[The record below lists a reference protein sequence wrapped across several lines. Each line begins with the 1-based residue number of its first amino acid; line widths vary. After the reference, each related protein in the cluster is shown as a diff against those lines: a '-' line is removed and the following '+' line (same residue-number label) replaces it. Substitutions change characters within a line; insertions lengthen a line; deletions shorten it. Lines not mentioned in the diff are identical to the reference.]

1 MTAATSKR
9 RSLERR
15 TPKHNPAWPN
25 WASGYF
31 ATLPA
36 PLPVRRPGFLILRA
50 LFNLKRSCLTYLNP
64 LKRVQVNR
72 STPAM
77 PPCQAHFPQH
87 HDRRQFLLKAGGG
100 IGGLALAGLLQQEP
114 NPAKRRAIRWHRAI
128 PLCPSSQARHLVV
141 HARRAK
147 PHGPVRSQAG
157 LGQTCRPTFAG

>member
-100 IGGLALAGLLQQEP
+100 IGGLALAGLLQQD
-114 NPAKRRAIRWHRAI
+114 A
-128 PLCPSSQARHLVV
+128 QA
-141 HARRAK
+141 AK
-147 PHGPVRSQAG
+147 PSDSRTKPRTKPASIESPRTAKNSASIQVNAIVKLLLEQAA
-157 LGQTCRPTFAG
+157 LAR